1 MANVTVT
8 LTDAEQLELEEILI
22 DHDEP
27 AALQFLKRAVKT
39 KIELQLKRG
48 CKPEFEGPSMAPR

>member
-1 MANVTVT
+1 MPNVTIT
-8 LTDAEQLELEEILI
+8 LDDAEQLELEEILV

-27 AALQFLKRAVKT
+27 AAYQFLKRAIKT
-39 KIELQLKRG
+39 KIELHLKRG